1 MGVETLLREL
11 ERVLPQ
17 GRHFQQ
23 EVLPDKDQSM
33 DTSSKEDVKES
44 PPEKSDIEK
53 LQESLQEREEREAS
67 LMQAVEIAETKIQ
80 RYEAELETVKTELE
94 NLKAKVSKDVPKLQA
109 SQHKLEKEKEKTPI
123 LIHQASKDLQQMLS
137 DEKIQRL
144 EFQESTTNQLAQDR
158 IDIKSVKSEVR
169 LVKSEVKSEVIS
181 QTKTHVQAEVP
192 QLQDHMGK
200 MLDATM
206 GQLRGEMEQKLSKVS
221 QRHDEREE
229 VCYYILLCMHNYD
242 IS

>member
-1 MGVETLLREL
+1 MCYLECCHCLQKVEDERAETVQQKLLPVLEDE
-11 ERVLPQ
+11 ERVV
-17 GRHFQQ
+17 
-23 EVLPDKDQSM
+23 E
-33 DTSSKEDVKES
+33 ES
-44 PPEKSDIEK
+44 PPEKSDLEK

-169 LVKSEVKSEVIS
+169 LVKSEVKSEIKSEVKS

-206 GQLRGEMEQKLSKVS
+206 GQLRGEMEEKLSKVS

-229 VCYYILLCMHNYD
+229 VCYYILLCMYNYD

>member
-1 MGVETLLREL
+1 MCYLECCHCLQKVEDERAETVQQKLLPVLEDE
-11 ERVLPQ
+11 ERVV
-17 GRHFQQ
+17 
-23 EVLPDKDQSM
+23 E
-33 DTSSKEDVKES
+33 ES
-44 PPEKSDIEK
+44 PPEKSDLEK

-109 SQHKLEKEKEKTPI
+109 SQNNLEKEKEKTPI

-169 LVKSEVKSEVIS
+169 LVKSEIKSEVKS

-192 QLQDHMGK
+192 QLQDRMGK

-206 GQLRGEMEQKLSKVS
+206 GQLRGEMKEKLSKVS

-229 VCYYILLCMHNYD
+229 VCYYILLCIHNYD